1 MSSLSSTS
9 RIAAGVPAPLSAG
22 PVSSPLLSF
31 RLQDLQWAL
40 PDGRPLWRE
49 PLSLS
54 ILRGRLGIVGRNGVG
69 KSVLARLLCGRMRPA
84 QGQAE
89 SFGRVHLVDP
99 PPPLED
105 GRTVAQAMGVGEALA
120 AVQRLNDG
128 CATADDLLL
137 ADSQWDLPARVAQA
151 LADAGLAGLSP
162 HDAMATLSGGERMR
176 VALAGAMATQADNI
190 VLDEPSNHLDAN
202 ARAWLLEWLLA
213 CPRTVVVIS
222 HDRKL
227 LRAVD
232 RIVELTP
239 RGLATY
245 GGDYGL
251 YEAQRDSE
259 AAAAGAAL
267 AHARNERDA
276 ALAKLRRDHDALQR
290 RQARNRRVART
301 ANLPPMFINRQRE
314 AAEATGA
321 REAHRHADKRQSL
334 DAGVRAAAERVVH
347 VPAIFLA
354 LPACRVPRGK
364 LVLELAS
371 LRLPHVAVP
380 PLDVTLTGP
389 VRVAVTGP
397 NGCGKSTL
405 LRVMAGTLAPRSGQV
420 ITAVPF
426 STLDQDDT
434 LPPDVSLLDRLRAL
448 NCPMR
453 GSELRTRL
461 AHLRL
466 DATRV
471 TMPMGHLSAGERL
484 KAALA
489 CALWRGEPARLL
501 LLDEPTNHLD
511 LDTTLVLQRAL
522 QAYEGAMV
530 VASHDE
536 EFIEAIQPTH
546 RWGWE
551 GGRLVMRVVG

>member
-1 MSSLSSTS
+1 M
-9 RIAAGVPAPLSAG
+9 
-22 PVSSPLLSF
+22 
-31 RLQDLQWAL
+31 QWAL
-40 PDGRPLWRE
+40 TDGRPLWRE

-54 ILRGRLGIVGRNGVG
+54 VSSGRLGIVGRNGVG
-69 KSVLARLLCGRMRPA
+69 KSVLARILCALMLPTSGL
-84 QGQAE
+84 AE
-89 SFGRVHLVDP
+89 CMGRVHLVA
-99 PPPLED
+99 PPLALQD
-105 GRTVAQAMGVGEALA
+105 DRTVAQAMGVGETLA
-120 AVQRLNDG
+120 AVERLNAG

-137 ADSQWDLPARVAQA
+137 ADLQWDLPARVAQA
-151 LADAGLAGLSP
+151 LADAGLPGLGP
-162 HDAMATLSGGERMR
+162 HDTMATLSGGERMR
-176 VALAGAMATQADNI
+176 VALAGAMAAEADSI
-190 VLDEPSNHLDAN
+190 VLDEPSNHLDAD
-202 ARAWLLEWLLA
+202 ARAWLLAWLLA
-213 CPRTVVVIS
+213 CTRTVVVIS

-251 YEAQRDSE
+251 YVAQRDGQ
-259 AAAAGAAL
+259 AAAAEAAL

-276 ALAKLRRDHDALQR
+276 ALAKLRREHDALQR
-290 RQARNRRVART
+290 RHARGRRLART
-301 ANLPPMFINRQRE
+301 ANLPGMVINGMRE
-314 AAEATGA
+314 RAEATGA

-334 DAGVRAAAERVVH
+334 DTVVRAAAERVVQ

-354 LPACRVPRGK
+354 LPACRVPESK
-364 LVLELAS
+364 LVLQLES
-371 LRLPHVAVP
+371 LRLPHVDVP

-389 VRVAVTGP
+389 VRVALTGP

-405 LRVMAGTLAPRSGQV
+405 LRVMAGTLAPRAGQAL
-420 ITAVPF
+420 TAVPF

-434 LPPDVSLLDRLRAL
+434 LPPDVSLLDRLRTL
-448 NCPMR
+448 NCPLR
-453 GSELRTRL
+453 ASELRTRL
-461 AHLRL
+461 AQLRL
-466 DATRV
+466 DAPRV

-522 QAYEGAMV
+522 QAYEGAVV

-536 EFIEAIQPTH
+536 EFIGALKPTH

-551 GGRLVMRVVG
+551 EGRLVMRVAG